1 MEGFTL
7 VDGIV
12 AVVIVISA
20 ILAYSRGFVREIL
33 AIGGWVA
40 AAVVAFLFAPSA
52 EPLMREIPVVGEFL
66 GDSCELSMIAA
77 FATVFAV
84 ALIVVSIFTPLFSGA
99 VQRSALS
106 GIDQGLGFLFGVVRG
121 ALLVI
126 VALVVYDRLLV
137 TDPIPVI
144 DDSRTAS
151 IFAQVSDAV
160 NEQIPD
166 EAPSWLV
173 QRYEDLVGACDAPAN
188 APAPE
193 VAPAPETAPEAAP
206 EAAPE
211 GEAAPAPAD
220 Q

>member
-40 AAVVAFLFAPSA
+40 AAVVAFLFAPTA

-121 ALLVI
+121 ALLVV

-173 QRYEDLVGACDAPAN
+173 QRYEDLVGACDAPATT
-188 APAPE
+188 PSPE
-193 VAPAPETAPEAAP
+193 VAPAPDATPETAP

>member
-20 ILAYSRGFVREIL
+20 ILAYSRGFVREVL

-77 FATVFAV
+77 FATVFAI

-106 GIDQGLGFLFGVVRG
+106 GIDQGLGFLFGVARG

-137 TDPIPVI
+137 TDPIPVV
-144 DDSRTAS
+144 DDSRTAK

-160 NEQIPD
+160 NQQIPD
-166 EAPSWLV
+166 EAPGWLV
-173 QRYEDLVGACDAPAN
+173 QRYEDLVGACDAPTTV
-188 APAPE
+188 PT
-193 VAPAPETAPEAAP
+193 PETAPETAP

>member
-1 MEGFTL
+1 
-7 VDGIV
+7 
-12 AVVIVISA
+12 VIVISA

-40 AAVVAFLFAPSA
+40 AAVVAFLFAPAA

-77 FATVFAV
+77 FATVFAI

-121 ALLVI
+121 ALLVV

-144 DDSRTAS
+144 DDSRTAG

-160 NEQIPD
+160 NQQIPD

-173 QRYEDLVGACDAPAN
+173 QRYEDLVGACEAPATV
-188 APAPE
+188 PT
-193 VAPAPETAPEAAP
+193 PETAPETAP